1 MNIQKKKDLRDVVY
15 NKIEKFVDLIDLN
28 FEPSALN
35 ARANTIDSLSKLY
48 KILEE
53 EIINEKRGNISG
65 Y

>member
-1 MNIQKKKDLRDVVY
+1 MNIQKKKDLRDIVY

-35 ARANTIDSLSKLY
+35 ARANVIDSLSNLY

-53 EIINEKRGNISG
+53 ERVFRNEK
-65 Y
+65 